1 MGHRTRYRL
10 KQHHKFEQD
19 GRRYVADLETGDIVQ
34 VNAVEWS
41 ILSRYESQTRYHMVE
56 RLRREYK
63 LTAIFDGIERLEHLG
78 RQGCLLR
85 PVAPDG
91 QRNDAEVSDASASFR
106 DASVREG
113 FQTAKTHDPDRKP
126 KVLVPFHFTKEKSTL
141 DYHTNL
147 NRYRSL
153 AHLAAFAEL
162 ETLAF
167 PEEAQDDIQD
177 FDKIRVRN
185 VGSTRGSAL
194 MAPWYAMEGYDG
206 ILLLSQF
213 LTDDLLYYRIPD
225 VPIVHCIEGA
235 QRLQHALVRTLLTLR
250 AFQSPKD
257 TLLAKSSWMQ
267 DWLVSELG
275 MPAENVCVI
284 PDGIDRVTP
293 IGEKVLAK
301 QHTAALFDTPIFV
314 EKPMV
319 GLIAGFEPN
328 PGAAWISEF
337 ARANPHLAIFV
348 YDATLEQHYRY
359 PPENVVIFG
368 ADDAET
374 RSVLPIFFQALDL
387 VCFPAM
393 PGTPLSVV
401 LEAMAFGAPCVAM
414 TKYGMPAELTD
425 AGVDVKADWDLFGNF
440 QVSMAEV
447 SAAVNAGLQPSATR
461 TQYENA
467 AGSVAQQYTGQ
478 NAARE
483 LLNVF
488 AEGSQRNA
496 DTLRAESPPFPPL
509 FCRRYEPDTGTV
521 RSCVYRFGTNRYEG
535 IEPAVAAVLTE
546 QHTPAEVESVFK
558 HFQRETPDTV

>member
-1 MGHRTRYRL
+1 MEHRTRYRL
-10 KQHHKFEQD
+10 KEHHKFEQD

-41 ILSRYESQTRYHMVE
+41 ILSRYESQTRYQMVE

-63 LTAIFDGIERLEHLG
+63 LTTIFDGIERLEHLG
-78 RQGCLLR
+78 RQGSLLC
-85 PVAPDG
+85 PVEDRDSPARAPV
-91 QRNDAEVSDASASFR
+91 RN
-106 DASVREG
+106 
-113 FQTAKTHDPDRKP
+113 TYAKTRDPDRRFP

-153 AHLAAFAEL
+153 AHLTAFAEL

-167 PEEAQDDIQD
+167 PEEAQADVQD

-185 VGSTRGSAL
+185 LGSTRGGAL
-194 MAPWYAMEGYDG
+194 MPPWYAMEGYDG

-225 VPIVHCIEGA
+225 VPIVHCIEGT
-235 QRLQHALVRTLLTLR
+235 QRMQHALVRTLLTLR

-257 TLLAKSSWMQ
+257 TLVVKASWMK

-275 MPAENVCVI
+275 MSAENVRVI
-284 PDGIDRVTP
+284 PDGIDVAVP
-293 IGEKVLAK
+293 IGEKALAK
-301 QHTAALFDTPIFV
+301 QHTAALFDKPMFR
-314 EKPMV
+314 EKPGV
-319 GLIAGFEPN
+319 GLISGFEPN

-387 VCFPAM
+387 VCFPAI
-393 PGTPLSVV
+393 PGTPISVV

-414 TKYGMPAELTD
+414 TKYGMPPEVAD
-425 AGVDVKADWDLFGNF
+425 AGVAVKSDWDLFGNF

-461 TQYENA
+461 TRYENA
-467 AGSVAQQYTGQ
+467 ARAVAQQYTGQ

-488 AEGSQRNA
+488 AEGSQRKGDA
-496 DTLRAESPPFPPL
+496 FRAENPLFPPL

-558 HFQRETPDTV
+558 HFQREVPDTV